1 MKLQGSHKFV
11 IAVLATI
18 GLVWAGYNGYAAMR
32 LNGVKLDV
40 IEPGR
45 VNILAVNPAAGYR
58 IIVANQVAYLAEVEG
73 DFAAGDMD
81 PSSEDVSAKSRLPLR
96 ELLET
101 LQGDQEALGVLIMR
115 LNNWNDVD
123 FAKGTTVWRAEE
135 IQKALDGDASLQ
147 AKLAQDLNVDLK
159 GVPLDTVNIKSIL
172 EGIIVDVPVEVDVRV
187 GGVTRKLVGRI
198 QELYQ
203 PQFSLSLESRLRDL
217 PPGEDNRSFVTG
229 VYRELAIPIIENG
242 AGEDVRASLANRISK
257 TRLEELAW
265 KPRQVLNN
273 TVVLLNESHVTS
285 ASYKSYEVGQ
295 GQEAC
300 DVSIGLSDPG
310 RMRLWK
316 YSHENRGFQL
326 MFIVDSVAIA
336 APVITTDLAESTVTI
351 RRVPSK
357 DLTADAVAL
366 INEILTEKK

>member
-32 LNGVKLDV
+32 LKGVKLDV

-45 VNILAVNPAAGYR
+45 VNIVAVRPAAGYR

-81 PSSEDVSAKSRLPLR
+81 PDSEDASTKSRLPLR
-96 ELLET
+96 ELLQS
-101 LQGDQEALGVLIMR
+101 LQGDEEALGVLVMR
-115 LNNWNDVD
+115 LNQWTDVD
-123 FAKGTTVWRAEE
+123 FAAGTTVWRAEDLK
-135 IQKALDGDASLQ
+135 KALDGDKELE
-147 AKLAQDLNVDLK
+147 AKLTSDLNVDLN
-159 GVPLDTVNIKSIL
+159 GVPLDTINTKSIF
-172 EGIIVDVPVEVDVRV
+172 EGIIVDVPIRVEVRV
-187 GGVTRKLVGRI
+187 GGVSRTLVGRA

-203 PQFSLSLESRLRDL
+203 PQFCLSLESRLRSL
-217 PPGEDNRSFVTG
+217 APGEDNTAFITG
-229 VYRELAIPIIENG
+229 VYRELALPIIETG
-242 AGEDVRASLANRISK
+242 AGENVRGSLANRISE

-265 KPRQVLNN
+265 KPRQVLDN

-285 ASYKSYEVGQ
+285 ASYSTYDAGQ
-295 GQEAC
+295 GREAC
-300 DVSIGLSDPG
+300 DVSIGLTDAG

-316 YSHENRGFQL
+316 YSHENKGFQL

-336 APVITTDLAESTVTI
+336 APRITTDLAESTVTI

-366 INEILTEKK
+366 INEILTENK